1 MNTAIMIASPSP
13 QWLGTWAQG
22 LEDRLITTASSLDRL
37 YEELVRRQPEV
48 LLLDLALPGM
58 GTPMEIAPLLRRHA
72 GMRIVALGTDGDDH
86 RELALFRIGVRGC
99 CRDDIAPS
107 QLAQIVAAV
116 MRGELWIRRTLTPR
130 LLDELGARLREESEG
145 RREAVARLQE
155 LTRREREIADLVGNG
170 ESNKEIAR
178 RLDIT
183 ERTVKAHLTEI
194 FRKLRIGDR
203 LKLALLITEA
213 PMC

>member
-1 MNTAIMIASPSP
+1 MNDVLLIASPSP
-13 QWLGTWAQG
+13 ERLAAWMRALQG
-22 LEDRLITTASSLDRL
+22 GAAAASSLDLL
-37 YEELVRRQPEV
+37 YEGLARHQPQV

-58 GTPMEIAPLLRRHA
+58 GTPKEIAPLLRRHP
-72 GMRIVALGTDGDDH
+72 GMRMIALGTDGGDDT
-86 RELALFRIGVRGC
+86 ELALFRAGVRGC
-99 CRDDIAPS
+99 CREDVDPA
-107 QLAQIVAAV
+107 QLEMIVAAV
-116 MRGELWIRRTLTPR
+116 LRGELWIRRTLTPR

-145 RREAVARLQE
+145 RREAVARLQA

-194 FRKLRIGDR
+194 FRKLRIADR
-203 LKLALLITEA
+203 LKLALVITEA
-213 PMC
+213 PMV

>member
-1 MNTAIMIASPSP
+1 MNDAILIASPS
-13 QWLGTWAQG
+13 QQRLQSWVQG
-22 LEDRLITTASSLDRL
+22 LEGKAVATASNVEQLHM
-37 YEELVRRQPEV
+37 EVACRQPQV
-48 LLLDLALPGM
+48 VLLDLAVPGM
-58 GTPMEIAPLLRRHA
+58 GTPREIAPLLRRHA
-72 GMRIVALGTDGDDH
+72 GMRVVTLGTDACDDK
-86 RELALFRIGVRGC
+86 ELALFRVGVRGC
-99 CRDDIAPS
+99 CRADIDSS
-107 QLAQIVAAV
+107 QLAMIVAAV

-145 RREAVARLQE
+145 RREAMARLQE

-194 FRKLRIGDR
+194 FRKLRIADR

-213 PMC
+213 PMV